1 MEKPT
6 PRINSALREQ
16 YVDQTVRIIGKV
28 STFKDDMAVL
38 ETSDKGQVLVHLNGN
53 NKWGSDYV
61 EVIGKLTKEFALEEY
76 KTNNL
81 GNDLDLDLVEKVVQF
96 SLKCPEMFLLD

>member
-1 MEKPT
+1 MNPHL
-6 PRINSALREQ
+6 A
-16 YVDQTVRIIGKV
+16 
-28 STFKDDMAVL
+28 
-38 ETSDKGQVLVHLNGN
+38 QVTHSNLCLQN

-81 GNDLDLDLVEKVVQF
+81 GNDLGKLMHYENGACCLF
-96 SLKCPEMFLLD
+96 NPS